1 MTAVS
6 ATGFDKA
13 YVRRVTVSSLLG
25 NTLEYY
31 DFLVYGT
38 AAALVFPHV
47 FFPPGQSDF
56 INTLASF
63 GTFAVGFFFRPIGGI
78 FFGNLGDKLGRKA
91 ILIATLLMMGLSTFA
106 IGLLPSYEQIGIWA
120 PLLLVVLR
128 CVQGFA
134 VGGEWGGAMI
144 IVLES
149 VPQNRRAFFT
159 CWPNT
164 GGFTAQILVTGVF
177 AMLGIWG
184 NVANDPWLWRIPFF
198 LSIVI
203 VAVGVWM
210 RRSLHESPIYDD
222 MVAKAEAKAAAAT
235 VEAAEVHAATGG
247 SRTPERSGSTP
258 APSRLSARE
267 RFPIVRVFLD
277 DWRSILLI
285 IGLRFAESVPYF
297 LLTVFALSY
306 APKFAG
312 VDRESLLTVILVIS
326 FIALPAHGFFGWL
339 SDRLGRRPVYLWGA
353 LVGAVMAF
361 PFMMLLNTG
370 SIWLIGLGYFLVLNI
385 GHNAINAVQPAFF
398 TELFPADRRF
408 SGAAAGREIASIVAG
423 GLTPFIATALAGSEG
438 THWQW
443 VSAYVLF
450 GCLLTVVAVK
460 LAPETFKRDLH
471 AVEAPPN
478 PVRELM

>member
-1 MTAVS
+1 MATAPPAV
-6 ATGFDKA
+6 FDKA
-13 YVRRVTVSSLLG
+13 YVRKVTLSSLLG

-47 FFPPGQSDF
+47 FFPAGQSDF

-91 ILIATLLMMGLSTFA
+91 ILITTLLVMGLSTFA

-120 PLLLVVLR
+120 PVLLVLLR

-149 VPQNRRAFFT
+149 VPQTRRAWFT

-177 AMLGIWG
+177 AMIGVWG
-184 NVANDPWLWRIPFF
+184 NVADHPWLWRIPFF

-203 VAVGVWM
+203 VGFGLWM
-210 RRSLHESPIYDD
+210 RRSLEESPIYDD
-222 MVAKAEAKAAAAT
+222 MVAKAEAAKQ
-235 VEAAEVHAATGG
+235 EAARAQSASTSPEPSPV
-247 SRTPERSGSTP
+247 TPRQLT
-258 APSRLSARE
+258 ARE
-267 RFPIVRVFLD
+267 RFPIVRVFLE

-306 APKFAG
+306 GTKFAG
-312 VDRESLLTVILVIS
+312 VDRQSLLTVILVIS

-339 SDRLGRRPVYLWGA
+339 SDRHGRKPIYMWGA
-353 LVGAVMAF
+353 VVGGVMAF

-370 SIWLIGLGYFLVLNI
+370 SIFLIGLGYFLVLNV

-398 TELFPADRRF
+398 TELFSADRRF

-450 GCLLTVVAVK
+450 GCIITAISVR

>member
-1 MTAVS
+1 MTTA
-6 ATGFDKA
+6 AAPGFDKA
-13 YVRRVTVSSLLG
+13 YVRRVTLSSLLG

-38 AAALVFPHV
+38 AAALVFPHY
-47 FFPPGQSDF
+47 FFPAEGSDF
-56 INTLASF
+56 VNTLASF
-63 GTFAVGFFFRPIGGI
+63 GTFAVGFFFRPVGGI

-91 ILIATLLMMGLSTFA
+91 ILITTLLVMGVSTFA
-106 IGLLPSYEQIGIWA
+106 IGLLPSYEQVGIWS
-120 PLLLVVLR
+120 PLLLVLLR
-128 CVQGFA
+128 CLQGFA

-149 VPQNRRAFFT
+149 VPQNRRAWFT

-164 GGFTAQILVTGVF
+164 GGFTAQILVTAVF
-177 AMLGIWG
+177 ALIGVWG
-184 NVANDPWLWRIPFF
+184 NVAAHPWLWRIPFF
-198 LSIVI
+198 LSII
-203 VAVGVWM
+203 IVGVGIWM
-210 RRSLHESPIYDD
+210 RRSLEESPIYDD
-222 MVAKAEAKAAAAT
+222 MVAKSEAAKANAAQAQTADLGASAAAAT
-235 VEAAEVHAATGG
+235 
-247 SRTPERSGSTP
+247 PQK
-258 APSRLSARE
+258 LSAHD
-267 RFPIVRVFLD
+267 RFPIVRVFLE

-297 LLTVFALSY
+297 LLTVFALNY

-312 VDRESLLTVILVIS
+312 VDKQSLLTVILVIS

-339 SDRLGRRPVYLWGA
+339 SDRYGRRPVYLWGA
-353 LVGAVMAF
+353 VVGAVMAF
-361 PFMMLLNTG
+361 PFMILLNSG
-370 SIWLIGLGYFLVLNI
+370 NILLIGLGYFLVLNI

-398 TELFPADRRF
+398 TELFSADRRF

-423 GLTPFIATALAGSEG
+423 GLTPFIATALAGSQG

-443 VSAYVLF
+443 VSGYVLF
-450 GCLLTVVAVK
+450 GCLLTVIAVR
-460 LAPETFKRDLH
+460 LAPETFQRDLH

>member
-1 MTAVS
+1 MTTA
-6 ATGFDKA
+6 AAPALDRA
-13 YVRRVTVSSLLG
+13 YVRKVTLSSLLG

-38 AAALVFPHV
+38 AAALVFPHY
-47 FFPPGQSDF
+47 FFPSDSSDF
-56 INTLASF
+56 VNTLASF

-91 ILIATLLMMGLSTFA
+91 ILIITLLVMGVSTFA
-106 IGLLPSYEQIGIWA
+106 IGLLPGYEQIGIWA
-120 PLLLVVLR
+120 PLLLVLLR

-134 VGGEWGGAMI
+134 VGGEWGGAMV

-149 VPQNRRAFFT
+149 VPQNRRAWFT

-164 GGFTAQILVTGVF
+164 GGFTAQILVTGIF
-177 AMLGIWG
+177 ALIGIWG
-184 NVANDPWLWRIPFF
+184 NIADHPWLWRIPFF

-203 VAVGVWM
+203 VAVGLWM
-210 RRSLHESPIYDD
+210 RRSLKESPIYDD
-222 MVAKAEAKAAAAT
+222 MVAKAEAARAETAAPRAA
-235 VEAAEVHAATGG
+235 
-247 SRTPERSGSTP
+247 S
-258 APSRLSARE
+258 APQQQSARD

-306 APKFAG
+306 GPKFAG
-312 VDRESLLTVILVIS
+312 IDRDSLLKVILVIS

-339 SDRLGRRPVYLWGA
+339 SDKYGRRPVYMWGA
-353 LVGAVMAF
+353 IVGAIMAF

-370 SIWLIGLGYFLVLNI
+370 SIFLVGLAYFLVLNV

-398 TELFPADRRF
+398 TELFSADRRF

-450 GCLLTVVAVK
+450 GCILTMIATK

-471 AVEAPPN
+471 ATEAPPN
-478 PVRELM
+478 EVRELM

>member
-1 MTAVS
+1 MTTAPR
-6 ATGFDKA
+6 ADFDKA
-13 YVRRVTVSSLLG
+13 YVRKVTVSSLLG

-56 INTLASF
+56 VNTLASF

-91 ILIATLLMMGLSTFA
+91 ILITTLLVMGLATFA
-106 IGLLPSYEQIGIWA
+106 IGLLPTYEQIGIWA
-120 PLLLVVLR
+120 PLLLVLLR

-149 VPQNRRAFFT
+149 VPQHRRAWFT

-164 GGFTAQILVTGVF
+164 GGFTAQILVTGIF
-177 AMLGIWG
+177 AMIGVWG
-184 NVANDPWLWRIPFF
+184 NVADHPWLWRIPFF
-198 LSIVI
+198 LSIII
-203 VAVGVWM
+203 VGIGLWM
-210 RRSLHESPIYDD
+210 RRSLEESPIYDD
-222 MVAKAEAKAAAAT
+222 MVVKAEAKA
-235 VEAAEVHAATGG
+235 EAAKAEAAKMQAGG
-247 SRTPERSGSTP
+247 ADGSVATLTPHK
-258 APSRLSARE
+258 LSAHD
-267 RFPIVRVFLD
+267 RFPIVRVFLE

-306 APKFAG
+306 GTKFAG
-312 VDRESLLTVILVIS
+312 VDRQNLLTVILVIS

-339 SDRLGRRPVYLWGA
+339 SDKYGRKPIYMWGA
-353 LVGAVMAF
+353 VVGAVMAF
-361 PFMMLLNTG
+361 PFMILLNTG
-370 SIWLIGLGYFLVLNI
+370 SIFLIGLGYFLVLNV

-398 TELFPADRRF
+398 TELFSADRRF

-450 GCLLTVVAVK
+450 GCIVTAISVRLS
-460 LAPETFKRDLH
+460 PETFKRDLH